1 MSYILEEFVTT
12 NQYNVQFEVPQSELD
27 EMMIAN
33 KHNFESNIEY
43 NLCNN
48 SAEPIFV
55 YERAGEP
62 IAWYNFETM
71 TGFIKV

>member
-1 MSYILEEFVTT
+1 MSYILEDFVST
-12 NQYNVQFEVPQSELD
+12 NHYNVQFEVPHSDLNQ
-27 EMMIAN
+27 MMIAN

-43 NLCNN
+43 DNCNV

-71 TGFIKV
+71 MGYIKL